1 MFNVRNKLVK
11 LLTSNEKP
19 EEPIPAAVHRTYPS
33 VKEARKHAA
42 AYYELWRNRKEWL
55 VRKVVQY
62 EILDETTVQHRLSYD
77 LDLTSVASYSLEI
90 HDDQVVL
97 PLDTLVKQPLL
108 SVDLTSSTASALCL
122 ATRSEN
128 ARVSC
133 YVIVGFL
140 ISSEVPVEKIKQAE
154 LRSMFRIFQNHST
167 DGMAR
172 QMLAEL
178 RDASKSRANAN
189 ISEASCSWM
198 EWVQSKEFRRLF
210 VSLYN
215 DYVLG
220 VSLNLH
226 HLSGREIVKISWND
240 VLNTVATRN
249 LASRLSQIIS
259 IALSLW
265 GRLGLSAA
273 TLSVVSVSVDPGF
286 SLHTKIII
294 PPDIRV
300 EDASVA
306 PMLEKKFKRHE
317 RKELENALSKQVRIR
332 RSGQQVTLYGGV
344 NEDIEGIDVRIRVSP
359 RRRVFVAP
367 AFVSTIMSFMTML
380 FLYHSLKAAAFQAQI
395 MSEQS
400 NFTLFLWPLKSMS
413 SADQIGQAADSVG
426 SVVSAVA
433 VLPALVASYV
443 ALRDEHDYVA
453 SLLGFRRGLLVFVS
467 LLSVFAALLSNID
480 LSFPGVGYG
489 TRTAVTWTALL
500 NLAALLLFLFDIV
513 RISLRKHRFK
523 VWSRGIITST
533 IFLSFIGLWCGFYFR
548 LHDELLWGISDTWH
562 FVGAEIKYMFSM
574 AVAHVTSTK

>member
-1 MFNVRNKLVK
+1 MFNVRNKLAK
-11 LLTSNEKP
+11 LLTSNEKT
-19 EEPIPAAVHRTYPS
+19 EEPNPAAVHRTYPS

-77 LDLTSVASYSLEI
+77 LDLTSVASYGLEV

-133 YVIVGFL
+133 YIIVGFL

-154 LRSMFRIFQNHST
+154 LKSMFRIFQNHST
-167 DGMAR
+167 DGIAR
-172 QMLAEL
+172 QMLVEL
-178 RDASKSRANAN
+178 RDASQSRANAT
-189 ISEASCSWM
+189 ISEASCSWA

-220 VSLNLH
+220 ISLNLR

-249 LASRLSQIIS
+249 LASLSSRIIS
-259 IALSLW
+259 IVLSLW

-300 EDASVA
+300 EDASIA
-306 PMLEKKFKRHE
+306 PMLEKKFKRKE
-317 RKELENALSKQVRIR
+317 RRYLENALSKQVRIR

-367 AFVSTIMSFMTML
+367 AFVSTVMSFMTML
-380 FLYHSLKAAAFQAQI
+380 FLYHSLKAAAFQAQL

-400 NFTLFLWPLKSMS
+400 NFTLFLWPPRSIS
-413 SADQIGQAADSVG
+413 AADQIGQTVDSVG

-467 LLSVFAALLSNID
+467 LLSVFAALLANID

-513 RISLRKHRFK
+513 RISLCKHRFK
-523 VWSRGIITST
+523 VWSRRIVTSI
-533 IFLSFIGLWCGFYFR
+533 IFLSFIGLWCGIYFR
-548 LHDELLWGISDTWH
+548 LHDELLWSISDTWH
-562 FVGAEIKYMFSM
+562 FMGTEVKDMLSLMI
-574 AVAHVTSTK
+574 AHLTSTK

>member
-294 PPDIRV
+294 PPGIRV

-523 VWSRGIITST
+523 VWSRHIITST

>member
-1 MFNVRNKLVK
+1 
-11 LLTSNEKP
+11 
-19 EEPIPAAVHRTYPS
+19 
-33 VKEARKHAA
+33 
-42 AYYELWRNRKEWL
+42 
-55 VRKVVQY
+55 
-62 EILDETTVQHRLSYD
+62 
-77 LDLTSVASYSLEI
+77 
-90 HDDQVVL
+90 
-97 PLDTLVKQPLL
+97 
-108 SVDLTSSTASALCL
+108 
-122 ATRSEN
+122 
-128 ARVSC
+128 
-133 YVIVGFL
+133 VGFL
-140 ISSEVPVEKIKQAE
+140 ISSEVPIEKIKQIE
-154 LRSMFRIFQNHST
+154 LTSLFRIFQNHST
-167 DGMAR
+167 DDMAR
-172 QMLAEL
+172 KMLVEL
-178 RDASKSRANAN
+178 RDASQSRANMT
-189 ISEASCSWM
+189 ISESSCSWA

-220 VSLNLH
+220 VSLNLRN
-226 HLSGREIVKISWND
+226 LSGREIVKISWND

-249 LASRLSQIIS
+249 LASLYSRIMS
-259 IALSLW
+259 IVLSLW

-286 SLHTKIII
+286 SLHAKIMI

-306 PMLEKKFKRHE
+306 PMLERKFKRKE
-317 RKELENALSKQVRIR
+317 RRDLERALSKQVRIR
-332 RSGQQVTLYGGV
+332 RSGQQVTLYGGS

-380 FLYHSLKAAAFQAQI
+380 FLYHSLKAAAFQAAKL
-395 MSEQS
+395 SEQ
-400 NFTLFLWPLKSMS
+400 NNVALFLWSPRPA
-413 SADQIGQAADSVG
+413 SAVDQIAQAANSVG
-426 SVVSAVA
+426 SVVSTLA

-467 LLSVFAALLSNID
+467 LISVFAALLANID

-513 RISLRKHRFK
+513 RISLCKHRFK
-523 VWSRGIITST
+523 VWIRRTVTSI

-548 LHDELLWGISDTWH
+548 LHDELLWGVSDTWH
-562 FVGAEIKYMFSM
+562 FVGTEIKNMFSL
-574 AVAHVTSTK
+574 VFAHLTFIK